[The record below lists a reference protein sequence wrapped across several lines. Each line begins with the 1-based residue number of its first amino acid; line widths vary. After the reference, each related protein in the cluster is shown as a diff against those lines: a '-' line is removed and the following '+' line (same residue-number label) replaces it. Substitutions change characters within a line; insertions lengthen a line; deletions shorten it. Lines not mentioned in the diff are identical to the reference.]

1 MIAICHTADAS
12 LLRDEQVVFIDD
24 RNVFNRAII
33 AQPHS
38 ARARGRLLR
47 VH

>member
-1 MIAICHTADAS
+1 MRTSAQPDTWDGI
-12 LLRDEQVVFIDD
+12 EQVVFIDD